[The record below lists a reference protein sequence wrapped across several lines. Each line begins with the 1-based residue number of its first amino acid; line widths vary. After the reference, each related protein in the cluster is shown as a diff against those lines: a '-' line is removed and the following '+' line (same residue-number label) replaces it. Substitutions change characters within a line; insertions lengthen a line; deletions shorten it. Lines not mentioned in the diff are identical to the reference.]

1 MKYSYT
7 ILYVPNVQE
16 ALDFYIKAFGFEQQ
30 MITPEGD
37 YGELKTG
44 DTKLAFIN
52 YELANSNL
60 KDGFIPSKKEQKSFG
75 IELAFIT
82 ENIEADFQKA
92 LDAGATL
99 AAPLA
104 QKVWGQKIG
113 YLRDN
118 NGFLIELGSP
128 MEH

>member
-1 MKYSYT
+1 
-7 ILYVPNVQE
+7 VPNVQE

-52 YELANSNL
+52 YELAYSNL
-60 KDGFIPSKKEQKSFG
+60 KEGFESSKKGQKPFG

-82 ENIEADFQKA
+82 DNIEADFQKA
-92 LDAGATL
+92 IDAGATL

>member
-1 MKYSYT
+1 
-7 ILYVPNVQE
+7 VPNVQE